1 MFKTNEYFDGNVK
14 SIAFEMS
21 DGPATI
27 GVMAAGEYNFGTSS
41 VEYMTVTSGELTVQQ
56 PGETEWKTYKASETF
71 IVAKGVTF
79 KVKAETNTT
88 YLCLYR

>member
-1 MFKTNEYFDGNVK
+1 MFKTNEYYDGNVK
-14 SIAFEMS
+14 SIAFEMP

-41 VEYMTVTSGELTVQQ
+41 VEFMTVTSGELHVMQ
-56 PGETEWKTYKASETF
+56 PGETSYKVYKPFESFRVE
-71 IVAKGVTF
+71 KGVTF
-79 KVKAETNTT
+79 KVKAETDTT

>member
-1 MFKTNEYFDGNVK
+1 MFKTNEYYDGNVK
-14 SIAFEMS
+14 SIAFEMP

-41 VEYMTVTSGELTVQQ
+41 VEYMTVTSGELLVLQ
-56 PGETEWKTYKASETF
+56 PSETEWKSYKPFSMFTVE
-71 IVAKGVTF
+71 KGVTF
-79 KVKAETNTT
+79 RVKAETDTT

>member
-14 SIAFEMS
+14 SIAFELPG
-21 DGPATI
+21 GPATI

-41 VEYMTVTSGELTVQQ
+41 VEYMTVTSGELQVKQ
-56 PGETEWKTYKASETF
+56 PGETEWKSYKPFNTF
-71 IVAKGVTF
+71 VVAKGVTF
-79 KVKAETNTT
+79 KVKAETDTT

>member
-1 MFKTNEYFDGNVK
+1 MFKTNEYYDGNVK
-14 SIAFEMS
+14 SIAFEMP

-41 VEYMTVTSGELTVQQ
+41 VEFMTVTSGELQVMQ
-56 PGETEWKTYKASETF
+56 PGETSYKVYKPFETF
-71 IVAKGVTF
+71 RVEKEVTF
-79 KVKAETNTT
+79 KVKAETDTT

>member
-14 SIAFEMS
+14 SIAFEMP

-41 VEYMTVTSGELTVQQ
+41 IEYMIVTSGELNVML
-56 PGETEWKTYKASETF
+56 PGETEWKSYFPFDSFE
-71 IVAKGVTF
+71 VEKGVTF
-79 KVKAETNTT
+79 KVKVDSDTT
-88 YLCLYR
+88 YMCLYR

>member
-14 SIAFEMS
+14 SIAFEMP

-41 VEYMTVTSGELTVQQ
+41 IEYMTVTSGELKVMQ
-56 PGETEWKTYKASETF
+56 PGETDWKSYKPFETF
-71 IVAKGVTF
+71 VVEKGMTF
-79 KVKAETNTT
+79 KVKADSDTT

>member
-14 SIAFEMS
+14 SIAFEMP

-27 GVMAAGEYNFGTSS
+27 GVMAAGEYNFETSS
-41 VEYMTVTSGELTVQQ
+41 HEYMTVTSGELSVMQ
-56 PGETEWKTYKASETF
+56 PGESEWKAYKPFETF
-71 IVAKGVTF
+71 VITKGATF
-79 KVKAETNTT
+79 KVRAVKDST

>member
-14 SIAFEMS
+14 SIAFEMP

-27 GVMAAGEYNFGTSS
+27 GVMAAGEYNFGTSLT
-41 VEYMTVTSGELTVQQ
+41 EYMTVTSGELQVMQ
-56 PGETEWKTYKASETF
+56 PGESVWKSYKAFETF
-71 IVAKGVTF
+71 VVAKNVTF
-79 KVKAETNTT
+79 RVKAASDVT

>member
-1 MFKTNEYFDGNVK
+1 MFKTNQYFDGNVV
-14 SIAFEMS
+14 SIGLDSAE
-21 DGPATI
+21 GTATV

-41 VEYMTVTSGELTVQQ
+41 VEYMTVTSGALTVQQ
-56 PGETEWKTYKASETF
+56 PGETEWKKYKPFETF
-71 IVAKGVTF
+71 QVAKGVTF